1 MSSYTA
7 NKKRN
12 SPKASEGRK
21 RSEKPN
27 ALALKE
33 ARGRFPV
40 IDLTTITDVPTAAC
54 VEMSKQ
60 IMMNPDVHTGN
71 LFKLIAASNFE
82 TNKSDAIIVIS
93 AAILE
98 SIGNKKAAD
107 KMLRKSGT
115 VTDFYDRM
123 NLNNDQVRTSF
134 CIMLFA
140 IAPEFVKMVESSLK
154 LALERV
160 QSLTT
165 ADHADHKILE
175 ATGELMR
182 GGSITAS
189 EHCKMLDDM
198 AELKLNTQALDSPGS
213 IQYTPEDS
221 ISVDDS
227 ISRVGGTAGSIIKNN
242 SPLTSRGIMRFV
254 KKNKEEAFKNFY
266 NEYPSAT
273 RPLLPEKAARNSGIG
288 FRSSEST
295 IQDDITESNF
305 GDVMDSLLENKMR
318 KSRKDSS
325 VSPSDQFKSPVSFVK
340 SSDNTL
346 ADEMMAQNRRGN
358 PVDVMRYQVTSDDI
372 DEMKTTNDYK
382 NRERSAVITNTSSTN
397 ENEDDVLLSL
407 L

>member
-1 MSSYTA
+1 MSSYTT
-7 NKKRN
+7 NKRRN

-60 IMMNPDVHTGN
+60 IMMNPDVHTGD

-115 VTDFYDRM
+115 VTNFYDRM

-182 GGSITAS
+182 GGSITAN

-198 AELKLNTQALDSPGS
+198 AELKLNTQALESPGS
-213 IQYTPEDS
+213 IQYTPEDG

-227 ISRVGGTAGSIIKNN
+227 ISRVGGAAGSVIKNN
-242 SPLTSRGIMRFV
+242 SPLTSRGIMRFI
-254 KKNKEEAFKNFY
+254 KKNKDEAFKNFY
-266 NEYPSAT
+266 SEFPAAT

-325 VSPSDQFKSPVSFVK
+325 VSPSDQFKNPVSFVK

-346 ADEMMAQNRRGN
+346 ADEVMNQSRRSN
-358 PVDVMRYQVTSDDI
+358 LVDVMRYQVTSDDI
-372 DEMKTTNDYK
+372 DEMKTTYDYK